1 MGIGKKN
8 MQISDK
14 RALKSFNSLMKTVN
28 QVLLSHYDKEFVVE
42 VQLLAEKEFINL
54 IPDLPYIGGRKNFYN
69 EMPIKAAVILA
80 IYRVLSFK
88 GVNLN
93 QFAELL
99 EEITI
104 AYMETIPKLARNVAG
119 KLWMSQL
126 FIRLM
131 KRQARISQER
141 KYTGDFVFEVV
152 DSDSEYIWGI
162 DYLECG
168 IVKFLYQQEEF
179 ELAEHACKL
188 DYLMFP
194 AIGVKL
200 DRSGTI
206 AEGCELCDFRFNN

>member
-1 MGIGKKN
+1 MGIEKKN
-8 MQISDK
+8 MKISDK
-14 RALKSFNSLMKTVN
+14 RVLKSFNSLMKTVN
-28 QVLLSHYDKEFVVE
+28 QVLLSHYDKGFVAE
-42 VQLLAEKEFINL
+42 VHLLAEKEFKNL
-54 IPDLPYIGGRKNFYN
+54 IPELPYIGGRKNFYN
-69 EMPIKAAVILA
+69 EMPLKAAIILA
-80 IYRVLSFK
+80 IYRALSFK

-93 QFAELL
+93 QFSDLL

-104 AYMETIPKLARNVAG
+104 AYMETMPKLIRYVAG
-119 KLWMSQL
+119 KLWMNPL

-131 KRQARISQER
+131 KKQARISKER
-141 KYTGDFVFEVV
+141 KYIGDFVFEVV

-168 IVKFLYQQEEF
+168 IVKFLYRQEEF

-206 AEGCELCDFRFNN
+206 AEGCKLCDFRFN